1 MNHGPLLKCTYPWE
15 CYHIQNTQL
24 VMPQHKLLH
33 MILSMGH
40 KFKAHENRFW
50 GGKESPR
57 SRALLG
63 EAEGCPGSENS
74 GRVSSRAHGEGRD
87 RGEGVS
93 EREMRSPLDA
103 ETSLPIAQLP
113 RWHIQGATV
122 FSVTS
127 PRLGEIA
134 DTEIVGHYPVP
145 TPYLPSKNCSSK
157 NI

>member
-15 CYHIQNTQL
+15 CYHIRNTQL
-24 VMPQHKLLH
+24 VMPQHKLLY

-93 EREMRSPLDA
+93 EREVRSPLDA
-103 ETSLPIAQLP
+103 ETSLPTAQLP
-113 RWHIQGATV
+113 QMAHPRCNSLQRDFATPGGDSRHRDSGTLSSSYS
-122 FSVTS
+122 F
-127 PRLGEIA
+127 
-134 DTEIVGHYPVP
+134 
-145 TPYLPSKNCSSK
+145 PSLWELQL
-157 NI
+157 